1 MWSLPSL
8 LWPQSSPSSSTS
20 SLPSLLVSTS
30 TFMVSIYFYMVLLM
44 ADRGRLGDQCRFQAR
59 TKVHSG
65 EHTQRR
71 HGGHHPDKCGICSW
85 TYDLVNDLNMHLV
98 QHFEKIVLPAYTSFG
113 HGQNFVQKGWDNG
126 KFSHG
131 PDEERIGSIIFLK
144 GGLKSHSIYYL
155 F

>member
-30 TFMVSIYFYMVLLM
+30 TFMVSIYSYM
-44 ADRGRLGDQCRFQAR
+44 ADRGRLGDQCRFQVR
-59 TKVHSG
+59 TKVRGG

-71 HGGHHPDKCGICSW
+71 HGGHHPDKCGIWNWACN
-85 TYDLVNDLNMHLV
+85 LINDLNMHLV

>member
-85 TYDLVNDLNMHLV
+85 TCDLIDDLNMHLV

-131 PDEERIGSIIFLK
+131 PDDERIGSIIFLK
-144 GGLKSHSIYYL
+144 GGLKSHSIYL

>member
-1 MWSLPSL
+1 MGKW
-8 LWPQSSPSSSTS
+8 
-20 SLPSLLVSTS
+20 
-30 TFMVSIYFYMVLLM
+30 
-44 ADRGRLGDQCRFQAR
+44 
-59 TKVHSG
+59 
-65 EHTQRR
+65 
-71 HGGHHPDKCGICSW
+71 
-85 TYDLVNDLNMHLV
+85 LV
-98 QHFEKIVLPAYTSFG
+98 QEDDWIKCG